1 MRILLVE
8 DEDEVANVLWRKL
21 KQLDFAVDRA
31 GCLNEARGA
40 LDLHRYSLAIL
51 DRRLPDGDGV
61 ALVPDIKE
69 KQPGARILMLT
80 ACDKTEEI
88 VCGLDGGA
96 DDYLTKPFAFDEFMA
111 RIRNLLRRYDGQSLP
126 AITVGGL
133 AFDPHLRNVSING
146 ASVIFHGRELMMLEV
161 LIRNVGRMV
170 SRQTLIDEIYDFSEN
185 VEPRAV
191 NLVAQRLRNRLIQ
204 LNAGVE
210 IHAARGVGYML
221 SKAFS

>member
-8 DEDEVANVLWRKL
+8 DEPKVAGFVQRGLTAERY
-21 KQLDFAVDRA
+21 AVDVSA
-31 GCLNEARGA
+31 DGQEGWELAEAYPYDLII
-40 LDLHRYSLAIL
+40 LDLM
-51 DRRLPDGDGV
+51 LPTLEGKEV
-61 ALVPDIKE
+61 LQRIRKKNTSVPVLI
-69 KQPGARILMLT
+69 LT
-80 ACDKTEEI
+80 ARDTVDDKVRLFEM
-88 VCGLDGGA
+88 GA

-126 AITVGGL
+126 TITVGGL

-146 ASVIFHGRELMMLEV
+146 TSVIFHGRELMMLEV